1 MFSSEDQVLD
11 MTTESRSSQ
20 NVFDATKSSE
30 KRATVTVMTWATD
43 YLLWYKTGT
52 KWLAMIWSYCFSPSQ
67 EDIPNCR
74 RQDLCTICVPSLLD
88 MSSHTHTHPF
98 SGPLSGTT
106 RVSRYQ
112 KGKNQSDFTEARD
125 SEWQWHQLGHMQVC
139 TSLQTDN
146 HASNP

>member
-67 EDIPNCR
+67 EDTPHCR

-88 MSSHTHTHPF
+88 MSSHTHTRLAALCP
-98 SGPLSGTT
+98 GLPG
-106 RVSRYQ
+106 
-112 KGKNQSDFTEARD
+112 
-125 SEWQWHQLGHMQVC
+125 
-139 TSLQTDN
+139 
-146 HASNP
+146 